1 MTSGKSR
8 TNWSLQ
14 SLIGMNGP
22 VRRQEYVLVGLVA
35 MPLKYF
41 VEAAVIFR
49 FTGHSEQAGLLGCM
63 LVLPLV
69 AWVENVT
76 QQNPTYEV
84 VSSIKIH
91 APIET
96 VWENVIHFSDISAEP
111 SWYFRMGIA
120 YPTRAH
126 IVGTGVGAQRF
137 CEFSTGTFVEPI
149 TAWQRPTQLSFNV
162 SQQPDPMFELTPYRH
177 IHPPHLN
184 GAFRSVR
191 GEFRLAA
198 IGHQHT
204 LLEGSTWYQLDVR
217 PLNYWTIWTDWI
229 LHRIHHRVLDH
240 IKLCSETK

>member
-8 TNWSLQ
+8 SKWSLG
-14 SLIGMNGP
+14 SLFGLNGP
-22 VRRQEYVLVGLVA
+22 VRRQEYVWVGLVA

-41 VEAAVIFR
+41 VEAVVIFR
-49 FTGHSEQAGLLGCM
+49 FTGHSYSPLDFINPLLSSREQ
-63 LVLPLV
+63 LV

-137 CEFSTGTFVEPI
+137 CEFSTE
-149 TAWQRPTQLSFNV
+149 
-162 SQQPDPMFELTPYRH
+162 
-177 IHPPHLN
+177 
-184 GAFRSVR
+184 
-191 GEFRLAA
+191 
-198 IGHQHT
+198 IGRASCR
-204 LLEGSTWYQLDVR
+204 E
-217 PLNYWTIWTDWI
+217 
-229 LHRIHHRVLDH
+229 RV
-240 IKLCSETK
+240 

>member
-8 TNWSLQ
+8 SKWSLG
-14 SLIGMNGP
+14 SLFGLNGP
-22 VRRQEYVLVGLVA
+22 VRRQEYVWVGLVA

-41 VEAAVIFR
+41 VEAVVIFR
-49 FTGHSEQAGLLGCM
+49 FTGHSYSPLDFINPLLSSREQ
-63 LVLPLV
+63 LV

-191 GEFRLAA
+191 GEFRLARRHRDTFRLVA
-198 IGHQHT
+198 ATQSADRARTSKQIT
-204 LLEGSTWYQLDVR
+204 LLAFR
-217 PLNYWTIWTDWI
+217 
-229 LHRIHHRVLDH
+229 
-240 IKLCSETK
+240 